1 MEFTMIDGHQISKE
15 LCDALGLPKLTRGFT
30 LRCYVGEPVT
40 VECEY
45 YPASDFQ
52 LALARYRLIAVGGD
66 LPTPSPKPFNFD
78 AWLRDRTE
86 SAHREFMGRTS
97 RRLPCDW
104 TTEEIARYFRVPLE
118 QLE

>member
-30 LRCYVGEPVT
+30 LRCYVGEPAT

-52 LALARYRLIAVGGD
+52 LALAQYRLIAVGGD
-66 LPTPSPKPFNFD
+66 YPMPKPKSVNFD
-78 AWLRDRTE
+78 TWMRERTE
-86 SAHREFMGRTS
+86 RAHREFMGRTS
-97 RRLPCDW
+97 KHLPREQ
-104 TTEEIARYFRVPLE
+104 TTEDIARYMGAPID
-118 QLE
+118 